1 LLTPIFLYFL
11 FHDGF
16 TFKFISLIVF
26 IIASLTDR
34 YDGIIARKFGSVTKW
49 GTFSDPLADKLLVSS
64 ALFAFSYLGY
74 ISLWIVIIIVVRDFL
89 VTFLRIYAIQKQ
101 EPVITS
107 QLARVKTFVQ
117 MVSIF
122 VIFVFLLIEQLAINR
137 GSEIV
142 IITVLQKIY
151 FINVLMLIVAFLTAY
166 TGIQYFIE
174 NRNHVLSLFK
184 SSDQNVSPSDS

>member
-1 LLTPIFLYFL
+1 
-11 FHDGF
+11 
-16 TFKFISLIVF
+16 
-26 IIASLTDR
+26 
-34 YDGIIARKFGSVTKW
+34 
-49 GTFSDPLADKLLVSS
+49 
-64 ALFAFSYLGY
+64 
-74 ISLWIVIIIVVRDFL
+74 
-89 VTFLRIYAIQKQ
+89 LRIYAIQKQ
-101 EPVITS
+101 EPVVTS